1 MNRDEG
7 TFLED
12 KSQALELFE
21 QYWDIDMDD
30 VALFTSELVSSYHSR
45 IVNVNGDICLG
56 MSLFFKK
63 EKPSLKMLIIDY

>member
-12 KSQALELFE
+12 KNQSLELLE

-30 VALFTSELVSSYHSR
+30 VALLTSHLVSSYHSR
-45 IVNVNGDICLG
+45 IVKVNGDICLG
-56 MSLFFKK
+56 KSHFM
-63 EKPSLKMLIIDY
+63 E

>member
-7 TFLED
+7 TFLEA

-45 IVNVNGDICLG
+45 IVKVNGDICLG
-56 MSLFFKK
+56 KSHFYNKIWKCWLF
-63 EKPSLKMLIIDY
+63 

>member
-7 TFLED
+7 TFLEA

-21 QYWDIDMDD
+21 EYWGINMDD

-45 IVNVNGDICLG
+45 MVKVNGDICLG
-56 MSLFFKK
+56 KSHFKNSMF
-63 EKPSLKMLIIDY
+63 ENANYYRYQL